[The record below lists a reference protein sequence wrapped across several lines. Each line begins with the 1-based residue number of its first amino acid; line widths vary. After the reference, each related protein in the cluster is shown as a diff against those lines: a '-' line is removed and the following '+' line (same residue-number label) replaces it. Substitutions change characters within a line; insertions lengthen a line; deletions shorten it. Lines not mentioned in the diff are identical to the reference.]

1 MRFSAD
7 HYFHIGALH
16 LSNGKPCQD
25 YVDVKDLG
33 TSMIMV
39 LSDGC
44 SSGGRTDLGSRMV
57 VLSGL
62 LAMEKAMSMEASQ
75 RVECFLKEQSELL
88 NKSKSLLSLDVSD
101 LLATSVVLQV
111 SESGAEIYVQGD
123 GVIVFKYRNSA
134 MRVLTFS
141 WENNQPYYP
150 AYELL
155 NSADFY
161 AAHSA
166 APMTQSE
173 YRIDDTGQV
182 VSVETRVLNISEIC
196 PLLHL
201 SYSLKELGDDLEYI
215 AIFSDGCEQSD
226 GMKWLDFIQECLA
239 FKTVKGDFLK
249 RRMIRLLKN
258 MMQNGQRIMDDISVA
273 VIHITGEDGD

>member
-7 HYFHIGALH
+7 NYFHIGALH

-33 TSMIMV
+33 SSMLAV

-44 SSGGRTDLGSRMV
+44 SSGGRTDLGSRIV

-62 LAMEKAMSMEASQ
+62 LALEKSITSESSQ
-75 RVECFLKEQSELL
+75 RVNCFLKEQSELL
-88 NKSKSLLSLDVSD
+88 NKSKLLLSLDFSD
-101 LLATSVVLQV
+101 LLATSIALQV
-111 SESGAEIYVQGD
+111 SKSGAEIYVQGD
-123 GVIVFKYRNSA
+123 GAIVFKYRNSA

-166 APMTQSE
+166 TPMTQSE

-182 VSVETRVLNISEIC
+182 VSVETCVFSISEIC

-201 SYSLKELGDDLEYI
+201 SYSLEEFGDDLEYI
-215 AIFSDGCEQSD
+215 AILSDGCEQID
-226 GMKWLDFIQECLA
+226 GLKWLDFVQECLA
-239 FKTVKGDFLK
+239 FKTIKGDFLK

-258 MMQNGQRIMDDISVA
+258 MTQNGQRVMDDISMA
-273 VIHITGEDGD
+273 VIRITGEDGS